1 MIRKALEKDVPAAA
15 ANYRELLTYE
25 KENGTNSKWV
35 LDLYPTRETA
45 EKAWQA
51 GTLYVLEED
60 GEICGSVILN
70 QLQPAEYG
78 PAPWH
83 IPAAP
88 EEVLV
93 IHTLCIPPSRAGHG
107 YGKQFVQFALAL
119 AAQQGCKA
127 VRLDTWAGNKP
138 AAALYTKMG
147 FAYVGRANVLLQGV
161 IPEEQIFFDHAVEAE
176 S

>member
-25 KENGTNSKWV
+25 KENGTNSNWV

-70 QLQPAEYG
+70 QLQPAEYEG
-78 PAPWH
+78 SSGIRSSSFRIKAHHPW
-83 IPAAP
+83 
-88 EEVLV
+88 
-93 IHTLCIPPSRAGHG
+93 
-107 YGKQFVQFALAL
+107 
-119 AAQQGCKA
+119 
-127 VRLDTWAGNKP
+127 RLQPGNP
-138 AAALYTKMG
+138 C
-147 FAYVGRANVLLQGV
+147 R
-161 IPEEQIFFDHAVEAE
+161 